1 MPAEWP
7 MMPKRAPCPAEAG
20 VASAPRSS
28 RVFSALLTICRTSSL
43 SKGLVTKSNAP
54 ALSAST
60 AVSIVPCAVMR
71 MMGRSGSSTRARL
84 SSAIPSTL
92 GIFRSVMTRSMWCSL
107 SSARPCSPS
116 SAVSTS

>member
-1 MPAEWP
+1 MPGELP
-7 MMPKRAPCPAEAG
+7 MMPKRAPWPADAG

-28 RVFSALLTICRTSSL
+28 RVFSALLTIWRTSSL
-43 SKGLVTKSNAP
+43 SNGLVTKSKAP

-71 MMGRSGSSTRARL
+71 MTGSSGSS
-84 SSAIPSTL
+84 SSALRRSVIPSTF

-116 SAVSTS
+116 SAVRTS